1 MYKSIPR
8 DIRKYELDQS
18 LHQVHKSG
26 QVLSDFGMDSTKELL
41 DKGFGLYSSAD
52 LKSKI
57 GPIKTEYYRIG
68 LIRTGKV
75 DISIGL
81 ERFHLVRNCA
91 IFGYPGQ
98 IFSLENASQDFFNYY
113 LLFNQEFA
121 LESLDLINTIKHAPF
136 FSPEGIQSIEF
147 MEEEAQVIE
156 SLLLKMN
163 DEIKFKKA
171 EVSQVIRVLLQLII
185 IYSNRRYGQN
195 MLIESGKTDHTSH
208 LFTRFLKLVS
218 LHFLQFQKVTDYAAM
233 LFVSPDHLNRTIK
246 LNSDK
251 TCLQWIDQMI
261 LLEAKALLKHSV
273 LSISEIAYKLKFSD
287 PSHFNKFFKKQTS
300 QTPLQYRIK
309 AE

>member
-1 MYKSIPR
+1 MYKSISR

-18 LHQVHKSG
+18 LHEVHKIG
-26 QVLSDFGMDSTKELL
+26 QLKSDFGMDSSKALL
-41 DKGFGLYSSAD
+41 ENGFGLYSSAD

-57 GPIKTEYYRIG
+57 GPIKTQYYRIG
-68 LIRTGKV
+68 LIRKGTV

-81 ERFHLVRNCA
+81 ERFHLSRNSMV
-91 IFGYPGQ
+91 FGYPGQ
-98 IFSLENASQDFFNYY
+98 IFSLENASKGFFNYY
-113 LLFNQEFA
+113 LLFNQDFA
-121 LESLDLINTIKHAPF
+121 LKSLDLTNNIKQVPF
-136 FSPEGIQSIEF
+136 FRADGLQSFEF
-147 MEEEAQVIE
+147 TEEEALEIE
-156 SLLLKMN
+156 GLLLKMN
-163 DEIKFKKA
+163 EEIKFKKSGA
-171 EVSQVIRVLLQLII
+171 SQVIRILLQLVIV
-185 IYSNRRYGQN
+185 YCNRRYSQN
-195 MLIESGKTDHTSH
+195 MFSESRLSEGASH
-208 LFTRFLKLVS
+208 LFTRYLKLVS
-218 LHFLQFQKVTDYAAM
+218 QHFLQFQKVTDYAAM

-246 LNSDK
+246 LNSEK